1 MHNHQEKENL
11 HNIQTENKP
20 ASSSPS
26 LPKYKVACIG
36 AGKMLT
42 ALIGGML
49 KQGYDPQHIMATRR
63 DNTALQNLATD
74 FGIQVSD
81 NNRDAASWA
90 DIIILGVKPAQFTPI
105 LSSLAEVCRGKLI
118 ISVMAGVSTAQLKS
132 SLTGDDWSVVRA
144 MPNLPCQSAQGVTG
158 LFAAHGVSAEQR
170 QWTEQLFTTLGVV
183 LWLQDEAKMHA
194 LTVISGS
201 GPAYFLLLQEYLIA
215 FARQE
220 GFSEQE
226 AETLVHHTARG
237 AAAMLM
243 QSDYSAQKLRSMIS
257 SPGGVTEK
265 IIRSV
270 EQDQLQE
277 IWQRAWLAGCLHSE
291 GMAH

>member
-1 MHNHQEKENL
+1 M
-11 HNIQTENKP
+11 QTENKST
-20 ASSSPS
+20 ASAPLSPLS
-26 LPKYKVACIG
+26 KYKVACIG
-36 AGKMLT
+36 TGKMLT

-49 KQGYDPQHIMATRR
+49 KWGYDSRYIIATRR
-63 DNTALQNLATD
+63 NPAALQNLATD

-81 NNRDAASWA
+81 NNHHAASWA
-90 DIIILGVKPAQFTPI
+90 DVIILGVKPAQSGPI

-118 ISVMAGVSTAQLKS
+118 ISVMAGVSTEQIKS
-132 SLTGDDWSVVRA
+132 CLTGDESKVLDDWPVVRA

-170 QWTEQLFTTLGVV
+170 QWTEQLFSTLGVV

-215 FARQE
+215 FAKEQ
-220 GFSEQE
+220 GFSQQE

-237 AAAMLM
+237 AATMLM
-243 QSDYSAQKLRSMIS
+243 QSDHSAQSLCTMIS

-265 IIRSV
+265 VIRSL
-270 EQDQLQE
+270 EQDQLQK
-277 IWQRAWLAGCLHSE
+277 IWQRAWSAGCLHSE